1 MVGQFEAEKKQL
13 KNAKAADLKV
23 SLDDLDTQTDTEI
36 FRLAANS
43 QASSPKK
50 EFIFESMDEED
61 KPPKLI
67 GSALKSSYL
76 SMLSN
81 QDGGDALQMSVPMSA
96 ERARWEKGKEE
107 RYQSEKQNITKL
119 LQMVGQT
126 DKYGEG
132 GFRVMLD
139 RVLHPEYTSMLRE
152 QVLGKYTDGD
162 LLIPAHIKY
171 LALTSGSLIDYLEN
185 QGYQFFFKVLD
196 PELVRRLELQILRNI
211 VDTYFQTRATL
222 AEENRK
228 FKFDLFSG
236 PQFQASFGPPPNIL
250 VKELNSKAAVKR
262 VLESRL
268 FYIQKKKVFKILRD
282 IILSSPTKLIT
293 PEDIRKLSVVFTKH
307 REMFSGYRAYLSR
320 PEDRFSSRNSS
331 PMSSRPQ
338 TANSILQSSTNPGG
352 TQNPDHIL
360 EAIKLEDQAGPD
372 LLKPFSKPAV
382 EELTHILEST
392 NGPQSKNNPTLR
404 AVSAQT
410 AKTLLASKVP
420 IFEASTKKLN
430 RTLKMVKKL
439 VQSTE
444 ERLKDQ
450 KQLKRRRS
458 RHLTVDGRIV
468 LSELKKIADF
478 VGDEDLPD
486 GEHASRVKKAA
497 VEKCAARV
505 YVLNEPIRYSVSRP
519 VSAEKIQSQPKES
532 EVLEGNTRAKR
543 AAQEAAREAAVTRNK
558 LLERLKPSTIS
569 LRPSTAVS
577 DSKIPQSTQSNRTL
591 NSSSIEVAR
600 HKDRLASEVA
610 AARKLSTIPAGLTH
624 TQAEVLVAC
633 RMDCHKTLEFILAP
647 LTPDQARAAV
657 CFHTGHVDG
666 PLDCAVKQRNLK
678 LAELL
683 LKNGADPNKPFKN
696 GDTPMHIACRFGDRK
711 VDLQTH
717 QMFEKLLKYKGD
729 IRLKNLSGDTPFDAA
744 HFSIFSDE
752 EYLASIESRWTSWRT
767 WNIPEFQ
774 EA

>member
-1 MVGQFEAEKKQL
+1 MVSQFDAEKKQL

-23 SLDDLDTQTDTEI
+23 SFDDLDTQTDTEI

-43 QASSPKK
+43 ASNSPRK

-61 KPPKLI
+61 KAPKLI

-76 SMLSN
+76 SMLSQ
-81 QDGGDALQMSVPMSA
+81 QDPSDQQQIGAQMSA

-119 LQMVGQT
+119 LQMVSQT
-126 DKYGEG
+126 ENYGES
-132 GFRVMLD
+132 GFRVILD

-162 LLIPAHIKY
+162 LLIPAQIKY

-196 PELVRRLELQILRNI
+196 PELVRRLEIQILRNI

-228 FKFDLFSG
+228 FKFDIFSG
-236 PQFQASFGPPPNIL
+236 PQFQASSGPPPNIL
-250 VKELNSKAAVKR
+250 VKELNSKAAVRR

-282 IILSSPTKLIT
+282 IIVGSPTKLIT
-293 PEDIRKLSVVFTKH
+293 PEDIRKLAGVFNKH
-307 REMFSGYRAYLSR
+307 REMFAGYRAYLSR
-320 PEDRFSSRNSS
+320 PEDRFSSRHSS

-338 TANSILQSSTNPGG
+338 TANSALQTSAHHGG
-352 TQNPDHIL
+352 EHDHVL
-360 EAIKLEDQAGPD
+360 EAIKLEDQAGDPNARHMSAHP
-372 LLKPFSKPAV
+372 LG
-382 EELTHILEST
+382 ELTHIIE
-392 NGPQSKNNPTLR
+392 
-404 AVSAQT
+404 AAQ
-410 AKTLLASKVP
+410 AKTSKARAASAMVQTNVP
-420 IFEASTKKLN
+420 PSVLPVLEESSKKLN

-450 KQLKRRRS
+450 KLLKQHKS
-458 RHLTVDGRIV
+458 RKMTVDGRIV
-468 LSELKKIADF
+468 LSELKKRSDF
-478 VGDEDLPD
+478 IGDEELPD
-486 GEHASRVKKAA
+486 NNHASRVKKLA
-497 VEKCAARV
+497 VEMCAARV
-505 YVLNEPIRYSVSRP
+505 YVLNEPNRYTVPRSL
-519 VSAEKIQSQPKES
+519 SAAPSKPEPRET
-532 EVLEGNTRAKR
+532 EVLEWNTRAKR
-543 AAQEAAREAAVTRNK
+543 AAQEAAREAAVARAG
-558 LLERLKPSTIS
+558 LLCRLKPTIPS
-569 LRPSTAVS
+569 IRPSTAHS
-577 DSKIPQSTQSNRTL
+577 EGRKPEQENRKRPTTASSTASNDKSKQL
-591 NSSSIEVAR
+591 AADVEAAR
-600 HKDRLASEVA
+600 RLA
-610 AARKLSTIPAGLTH
+610 TIPSNLTN
-624 TQAEVLVAC
+624 TQAEVLVVC
-633 RMDCHKTLEFILAP
+633 RMGCHDTLESVLAG
-647 LTPDQARAAV
+647 LTTEQRRQAV
-657 CFHTGHVDG
+657 CFNSGHLEG
-666 PLDCAVKQRNLK
+666 PLDCAVRQGNLK

-683 LKNGADPNKPFKN
+683 LKNGADPNKAFKN
-696 GDTPMHIACRFGDRK
+696 GDTPMHIACRRGDRK
-711 VDLQTH
+711 VVSSFH

-729 IRLKNLSGDTPFDAA
+729 IRTKNLSGDTPFDAA

-752 EYLASIESRWTSWRT
+752 AYVASVETRWTSWRT